1 MKSGRNLINKMRSAL
16 ALALVLWCAGTG
28 CVLVSY
34 ANSTATGGTGSS
46 PAQTEEP
53 ASSTA
58 NSSCHARHGSQKRPE
73 VPAQTRTNAASEMS
87 TGSEQIALPENR
99 DPFGAMS
106 CCPLASGTF
115 VVASRAHSND
125 SDTVKLTQ
133 SEPFFLSQTNF
144 YAAPHAYPLRLP
156 NQDQTYLRCCVFLI

>member
-1 MKSGRNLINKMRSAL
+1 MKSGSNVINKLRSAL

-34 ANSTATGGTGSS
+34 ANSNAIGGTGSS
-46 PAQTEEP
+46 PAQIEES
-53 ASSTA
+53 ASSSA
-58 NSSCHARHGSQKRPE
+58 DGSCHARHGSQKRDE

-99 DPFGAMS
+99 DPLGSMS
-106 CCPLASGTF
+106 CCPLAVGTF

-125 SDTVKLTQ
+125 SDAALTQ
-133 SEPFFLSQTNF
+133 GQPSPSLTNF
-144 YAAPHAYPLRLP
+144 HAAPRTYPLRLP